1 MAKNTATNEQENVV
15 TRSDE
20 PTVASNETTARTKYN
35 RPSSDNVKSVDEL
48 AGWVSS
54 DKAAEM
60 LGIRTSSVSYLV
72 YGGKLEGIRIS
83 GVILIK
89 KESVEDYNREK
100 QEREKELAEKRAQ
113 RSEDEKQKDMQRKLA
128 AQLKNLPPDKLAA
141 ALAQLGIEMPTA
153 E

>member
-1 MAKNTATNEQENVV
+1 MAKNPVTNEQANVE

-20 PTVASNETTARTKYN
+20 TAVASNGTVARTKYN

-48 AGWVSS
+48 GEWVTS
-54 DKAAEM
+54 DKAADM

-89 KESVEDYNREK
+89 KTSVADYLKEK
-100 QEREKELAEKRAQ
+100 QERERELAEKRAQ
-113 RSEDEKQKDMQRKLA
+113 RTEEDKAKDMQRKVA
-128 AQLKNLPPDKLAA
+128 AQLKNLSPEKLAA
-141 ALAQLGIEMPTA
+141 ALKQLGLEVPTA

>member
-113 RSEDEKQKDMQRKLA
+113 RSEDEKQKDMRSEERRVGK
-128 AQLKNLPPDKLAA
+128 
-141 ALAQLGIEMPTA
+141 ECRSRWS
-153 E
+153 

>member
-141 ALAQLGIEMPTA
+141 ALAQLGIEMPT
-153 E
+153 